1 MQYKRQ
7 RSKDCKSEHLQILL
21 FLAWRENRERER
33 ERESKKKIVRLED
46 HS

>member
-7 RSKDCKSEHLQILL
+7 RSKDCKSEHLQILH
-21 FLAWRENRERER
+21 FLAWGEEERERERER
-33 ERESKKKIVRLED
+33 ERESILRQGD